1 MNGKRSIYLPQCISI
16 ALDGSDAYAELVGI
30 DLSQSRN
37 IVGYFTLMGI
47 GLYFI
52 VDIFKNLFSFI
63 KTPETFNNFEILL
76 SMIIPIQ
83 LLAYYIS
90 TMREIDVDKP
100 RNLAKSVTVE

>member
-1 MNGKRSIYLPQCISI
+1 MNNSQLLYEKNLSSIEEILARKGK
-16 ALDGSDAYAELVGI
+16 V
-30 DLSQSRN
+30 
-37 IVGYFTLMGI
+37 IVI
-47 GLYFI
+47 GDKI
-52 VDIFKNLFSFI
+52 EKKQHLFSFI